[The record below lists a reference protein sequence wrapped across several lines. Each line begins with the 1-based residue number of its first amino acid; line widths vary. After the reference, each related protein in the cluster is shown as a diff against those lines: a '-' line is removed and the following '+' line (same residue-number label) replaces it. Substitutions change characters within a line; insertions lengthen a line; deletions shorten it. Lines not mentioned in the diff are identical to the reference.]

1 MTASPN
7 KSATLGEAAA
17 NGEDNPWPVKT
28 VAMKIAGWID
38 RLGAVW
44 ITGQIAELSAR
55 HGARAAFVTLRDTA
69 ENASLQIMCP
79 MGLLKGNP
87 EIKEGAEVVVH
98 GKLSFYTARGTLAI
112 WADTIRAVGVGEL
125 LARIERLR
133 KQFAAEG
140 LSDPRRKR
148 PLPFLPGGVG
158 LITGRASAAQQDVLS
173 IAKARWPQVRF
184 HLREVA
190 VQGPGSAQAV
200 IAALKELQAS
210 SEVEVIVLARGGGSV
225 EDLLTFSEESLC
237 RAVAACPVPVVSA
250 IGHETD
256 RPLSDDVADV
266 RAATPTDAAKR
277 VVPDVA
283 VERSRLHEMRGRSAA
298 ALRGWVEREQARIAS
313 LAARPA
319 LSDPHAML
327 RARAE
332 GLRGARDTLRRSVQR
347 QIEHER
353 HAVAASAARLAALGP
368 AATLA
373 RGYALVQGADGE
385 LVRDPA
391 QTKPGDRLRIRL
403 ADGLLGAMTTK
414 EIP

>member
-1 MTASPN
+1 MGSPARTESN
-7 KSATLGEAAA
+7 DANAEEA
-17 NGEDNPWPVKT
+17 PWSVKT
-28 VAMKIAGWID
+28 VAMKIAGWIH

-44 ITGQIAELSAR
+44 ITGQIAELNAR
-55 HGARAAFVTLRDTA
+55 PGARVAFVTLRDTA

-79 MGLLKGNP
+79 MKLLRENP
-87 EIKEGAEVVVH
+87 EIKEGSEVVVH
-98 GKLSFYTARGTLAI
+98 GKPSFYTARGTLAV
-112 WADTIRAVGVGEL
+112 WADKMRAVGVGEL

-133 KQFAAEG
+133 EQLASEG
-140 LSDPRRKR
+140 LTDPRRKR
-148 PLPFLPGGVG
+148 PLPFLPAGVG

-173 IAKARWPQVRF
+173 IARARWPKVDF

-190 VQGPGSAQAV
+190 VQGPSAAQAV
-200 IAALKELQAS
+200 AGALKELQGLA
-210 SEVEVIVLARGGGSV
+210 EVEVIILARGGGSV

-256 RPLSDDVADV
+256 RPLTDEVADV

-283 VERSRLHEMRGRSAA
+283 LEREKLREMRGRSAA
-298 ALRGWVEREQARIAS
+298 ALRGWVDREQNRLAA

-319 LSDPHAML
+319 LADPHAMI

-332 GLRGARDTLRRSVQR
+332 ALGGAQDALRRAVLGQLER
-347 QIEHER
+347 ER
-353 HAVAASAARLAALGP
+353 HTTAAAAVRLAALGP

-373 RGYALVQGADGE
+373 RGYALVQDADGE
-385 LVRDPA
+385 LLRDPA

-403 ADGLLGAMTTK
+403 AGGVLGAMTTK
-414 EIP
+414 ESP

>member
-1 MTASPN
+1 M
-7 KSATLGEAAA
+7 
-17 NGEDNPWPVKT
+17 
-28 VAMKIAGWID
+28 AMKVAGWID

-55 HGARAAFVTLRDTA
+55 PGARVAFVTLRDTA

-79 MGLLKGNP
+79 MKLLREDP
-87 EIKEGAEVVVH
+87 AIKEGSEVVVH
-98 GKLSFYTARGTLAI
+98 GKLSFYTARGTLAL
-112 WADTIRAVGVGEL
+112 WADKIRAVGIGEL

-133 KQFAAEG
+133 KQLASEG
-140 LSDPRRKR
+140 LTDPKRKR

-158 LITGRASAAQQDVLS
+158 LVTGRASAAQQDVLS
-173 IAKARWPQVRF
+173 IARARWPQVDF

-190 VQGPGSAQAV
+190 VQGPGAAQAV
-200 IAALKELQAS
+200 IGALRELQGLA
-210 SEVEVIVLARGGGSV
+210 EVEVIILARGGGSV
-225 EDLLTFSEESLC
+225 EDLLTFSEEALC

-256 RPLSDDVADV
+256 RPLTDDVADV

-283 VERSRLHEMRGRSAA
+283 LERDRLHEMRGRSAA
-298 ALRGWVEREQARIAS
+298 ALRGWVDREQTRLAS
-313 LAARPA
+313 LAARPVLA
-319 LSDPHAML
+319 DPHAML

-332 GLRGARDTLRRSVQR
+332 GLGGAQSALRRCLLGQLER
-347 QIEHER
+347 ER
-353 HAVAASAARLAALGP
+353 HTVAAAAARLAALGP

-373 RGYALVQGADGE
+373 RGYALVQDADGE
-385 LVRDPA
+385 LLRDPA
-391 QTKPGDRLRIRL
+391 QVKPGARLRIRL
-403 ADGLLGAMTTK
+403 AGGVLGAMTTK